1 MWRRSNLPGNLD
13 SDQSISEEEEEEHID
28 VSSGEIDMWP
38 SENAKEEGGLLLQT
52 KLEKLIGCGE
62 QNNYARETGFVSLEA
77 TIRKISSSLEDD
89 DVDVPD
95 SPEESYLASSRRTRL
110 VCVSAQE
117 SGSDDEIQHDDQQ
130 VATWSTISKETK
142 SLIHLNGNAP
152 VSSSHLSGFRAKRG
166 SKDHVRPKFSFHSH
180 TPGETL
186 SKISDMAEDFEPAA
200 DEAIEED
207 PIAECPNDF
216 DETSES
222 RQGISV
228 AESREVLHGF
238 TEVLDIPP
246 HKIRLIKRTS
256 KLHNRH
262 ERKSQKFSHKGTS
275 SNIQDSDTGDELPGP
290 MDCGSSSDDEPSYQ
304 TPVPNI
310 FNQKKQ
316 FVGDRFDEAI
326 KASSLS
332 KEGLL
337 FGSPK
342 LSGGSSLYG
351 KLQQIMKQEKETEM
365 EITKK
370 LQGGIGQPDASSYV
384 DVKIMS
390 RHLEGKLVVCKCSV
404 IDLFG
409 DSLLLKNTQALAAN
423 ETETRVLFSTK
434 VCADVDIEIGNC
446 IRLYAP
452 WKELEVK
459 KSNDVVIL
467 SSYFSSL

>member
-13 SDQSISEEEEEEHID
+13 SDQSISEEEDEEEHIN
-28 VSSGEIDMWP
+28 VSSKEIDMWP

-62 QNNYARETGFVSLEA
+62 QNNYARKTGVVSLEA

-95 SPEESYLASSRRTRL
+95 SPEESYLASSIRA
-110 VCVSAQE
+110 CVPAQKN
-117 SGSDDEIQHDDQQ
+117 GSDDEIQHDDQQ

-152 VSSSHLSGFRAKRG
+152 VSSSHLSGFRAKR
-166 SKDHVRPKFSFHSH
+166 SSKVIKDHLRPKFSFHSH
-180 TPGETL
+180 TPGETS
-186 SKISDMAEDFEPAA
+186 SKISDMAENFEPTAYQ
-200 DEAIEED
+200 AIEED
-207 PIAECPNDF
+207 PIAECPNGF
-216 DETSES
+216 DEASES

-228 AESREVLHGF
+228 AASREVLHGF
-238 TEVLDIPP
+238 TEY
-246 HKIRLIKRTS
+246 S
-256 KLHNRH
+256 RH
-262 ERKSQKFSHKGTS
+262 ERKSHKESS
-275 SNIQDSDTGDELPGP
+275 SNIQDSDTDDELPGP

-310 FNQKKQ
+310 SNQKKQ

-326 KASSLS
+326 KASSFS

-404 IDLFG
+404 IDLSG
-409 DSLLLKNTQALAAN
+409 DSLLLKNTQALAAK

-446 IRLYAP
+446 IRHLLTSVRLTCLN
-452 WKELEVK
+452 KTTFELEIP
-459 KSNDVVIL
+459 N
-467 SSYFSSL
+467 YFDL

>member
-1 MWRRSNLPGNLD
+1 MWRRNNLPGNLD
-13 SDQSISEEEEEEHID
+13 SDQSISEEEEEHIN
-28 VSSGEIDMWP
+28 VSSGETDMWP

-52 KLEKLIGCGE
+52 KLEKLIGYGE
-62 QNNYARETGFVSLEA
+62 QKNYARETGVVSLEA

-95 SPEESYLASSRRTRL
+95 SPEESYLASSRR
-110 VCVSAQE
+110 VCVPAQE
-117 SGSDDEIQHDDQQ
+117 SGSDDEIQHDEQ
-130 VATWSTISKETK
+130 VATWSTICKETK
-142 SLIHLNGNAP
+142 SLVHLHGNAS

-166 SKDHVRPKFSFHSH
+166 SKVIKDHLRPKFSFHSH

-186 SKISDMAEDFEPAA
+186 SKISDMAGDLEPAA

-228 AESREVLHGF
+228 AASREVLHGF

-256 KLHNRH
+256 KLYSRH
-262 ERKSQKFSHKGTS
+262 ERKSLKGNS
-275 SNIQDSDTGDELPGP
+275 SNFQDSDTDDELPGP

-310 FNQKKQ
+310 SNQKKQ

-404 IDLFG
+404 IDLSG

-452 WKELEVK
+452 WKELEVT
-459 KSNDVVIL
+459 KSNDVIIL